1 VGEILDKCTQSQT
14 DLSNI
19 KKVIKYKRKD
29 DGGSKVRLEDLD
41 DEELQLLSPNERFLL
56 SLSNVKS
63 KLAQLWANKRT
74 GSPLKR
80 DIINS
85 ALDIEEESSIEE
97 EPGSSRFLKRRSVM
111 HLQGQYISPS

>member
-63 KLAQLWANKRT
+63 KLAQLWANKGT